1 METLRGCYSD
11 LSDINIILN
20 SFAPSGLW
28 KVTTNLPV
36 LWFSDNKSAIKTL
49 FKFSGVRHV
58 IKIIIIIASPAL
70 HKSNQVWSVL
80 TFWSKLRLKRNGM
93 AWKGA
98 CITSNTCLLST
109 DTLSQGIAIQTFVFI
124 FLVILLPGLHWLWL
138 KEKFWKFEFF
148 PPNSSQWCLT

>member
-1 METLRGCYSD
+1 METLRGCYND

-20 SFAPSGLW
+20 CFAPSGLW

-70 HKSNQVWSVL
+70 HKSNQV
-80 TFWSKLRLKRNGM
+80 
-93 AWKGA
+93 
-98 CITSNTCLLST
+98 
-109 DTLSQGIAIQTFVFI
+109 
-124 FLVILLPGLHWLWL
+124 
-138 KEKFWKFEFF
+138 
-148 PPNSSQWCLT
+148 